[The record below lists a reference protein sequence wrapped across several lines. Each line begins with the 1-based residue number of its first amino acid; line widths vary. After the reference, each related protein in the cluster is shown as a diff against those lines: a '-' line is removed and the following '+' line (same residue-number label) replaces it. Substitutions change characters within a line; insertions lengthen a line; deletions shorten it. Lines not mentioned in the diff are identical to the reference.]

1 MSDRTAANST
11 NGQGGPG
18 DHNGNRQTESASENA
33 ARSRDLPTSLN
44 NEHNNDSSQRCQH
57 ICQQQLDLHYYRKFL
72 EDLVVVVRDANSD
85 SVARLISLIR
95 SGASNEEIHSALQR
109 VQADS

>member
-33 ARSRDLPTSLN
+33 ASLN

-57 ICQQQLDLHYYRKFL
+57 ICQQQLDLDYYRKFL